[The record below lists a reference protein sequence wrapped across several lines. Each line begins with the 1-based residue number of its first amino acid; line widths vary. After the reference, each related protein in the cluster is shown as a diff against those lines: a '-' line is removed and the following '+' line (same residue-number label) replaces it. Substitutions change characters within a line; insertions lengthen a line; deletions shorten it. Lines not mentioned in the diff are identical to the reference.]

1 MAGPTWMRWVE
12 SLKQALAARDRATA
26 NAAIAQLLDHRAPL
40 GVQWRQIS
48 ELMRVSGEFTLAL
61 RAMDA
66 FVVAQARSPQALYAR
81 AVLLTQAGRMG
92 EAHDLVATLPPDVPD
107 LAGRAYV
114 LGNAAMSLGR
124 SDEARTHLEAA
135 LTHRPGWGPAWLT
148 LSSAANLAT
157 DGLGE
162 RLLADAAA
170 AERQHP
176 ADFARYC
183 YALGKLHVDRGEPA
197 AAFAAYARGA
207 RLLRGETPYSRSGN
221 TANAQAAM
229 RGFPPGWIEQLNAR
243 PLRDTR
249 RPIFVTGL
257 PRSGTTLVEQILASH
272 SQVRDGAELNI
283 VQHLAVQ
290 VGGVSGDDLKAYLGR
305 GGTTDALAGLYLH
318 LLDERFGDQGRIVDK
333 TIDASRFLGLIAAAL
348 PDAPLIWMRRDPLDN
363 AWSCL
368 RTFFI
373 HGVGWSYDLVDIA
386 HHFRLEDAL
395 LSFWQSR
402 LGNRLLV
409 VPYPD
414 LVAQPALWTA
424 RLLAHCGLQDEP
436 GVHSPHTTQRVVLTA
451 SALQVRRPINRDG
464 LNVAAP
470 YRTWLQPFVDAY
482 GEPVGTL
489 DQAHPQTP
497 F

>member
-1 MAGPTWMRWVE
+1 MQKQEKAKMVGPTWMRWVE
-12 SLKQALAARDRATA
+12 SLKQALAVRDRALA
-26 NAAIAQLLDHRAPL
+26 NAAVSQLLDQRAPL

-61 RAMDA
+61 RAIDA
-66 FVVAQARSPQALYAR
+66 FVIAQARSPQALYAR

-92 EAHDLVATLPPDVPD
+92 EAHDLVASLPPDVPD

-114 LGNAAMSLGR
+114 LGNTAMSLGR
-124 SDEARTHLEAA
+124 SEEARAHLEAA
-135 LTHRPGWGPAWLT
+135 VTHRPGWGPAWLT
-148 LSSAANLAT
+148 LSSAVNLAT
-157 DGLGE
+157 GALGE

-176 ADFARYC
+176 ADLARYC
-183 YALGKLHVDRGEPA
+183 YALGKLHVDRGEHA
-197 AAFAAYARGA
+197 LAFAAYTRGA

-221 TANAQAAM
+221 TANAQAAL
-229 RGFPPGWIEQLNAR
+229 RGFPPDWIEQLNAR
-243 PLRDTR
+243 HSRDTS

-272 SQVRDGAELNI
+272 SQVADGAELNI

-290 VGGVSGDDLKAYLGR
+290 VGGVSGDDLSAYLAR
-305 GGTTDALAGLYLH
+305 GGTTEALAELYLH

-333 TIDASRFLGLIAAAL
+333 TIDVSRYLGLIASVL
-348 PDAPLIWMRRDPLDN
+348 PHAPLIWMRRDPLDN

-373 HGVGWSYDLVDIA
+373 HGVGWSYDLADIA

-395 LSFWQSR
+395 LSFWRAR
-402 LGNRLLV
+402 LGSRLLV
-409 VPYPD
+409 VPYAG

-424 RLLAHCGLQDEP
+424 KLLAHCGLRDEP
-436 GVHSPHTTQRVVLTA
+436 GVHSPHTTQRVVMTA

-470 YRTWLQPFVDAY
+470 YQAWLQPFVDAY
-482 GEPVGTL
+482 GTP
-489 DQAHPQTP
+489 AQTQD
-497 F
+497 